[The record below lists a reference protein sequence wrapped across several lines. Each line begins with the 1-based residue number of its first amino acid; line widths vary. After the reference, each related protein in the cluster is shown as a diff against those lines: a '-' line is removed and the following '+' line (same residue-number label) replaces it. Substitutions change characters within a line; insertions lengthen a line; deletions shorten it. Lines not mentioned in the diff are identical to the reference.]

1 MRMVIGQTT
10 VKRRSFFKGIGLH
23 CGAEIEVTVEAGA
36 PNSGIIFQR
45 IDRPHSQPI
54 LADIDNVVD
63 STLATTLGA
72 GVNGSRVRVGTVE
85 HLLSALAGLGV
96 DNALIKVDGP
106 EIPIM
111 DGSAHLFVE
120 GLLDAGLIEQDYPKK
135 FAFLR
140 KPIEVREQDKWVRIE
155 PYDGFRMTCTIDF
168 NHPLICNRPFGFDG
182 SRLGYCRDLS
192 AARTFGFR
200 SDVDK
205 LRSVGLALG
214 GSLDNAIV
222 LDGSEV
228 LNREGLRFPDEF
240 VRHKVLDAIGDLSL
254 FGASIVGH
262 VKLHR
267 PGHALNAELLK
278 AMRANRDA
286 FGWGTIKCS
295 DFEKM
300 LEPTECH
307 SAYAASA
314 S

>member
-1 MRMVIGQTT
+1 MVIGQTT
-10 VKRRSFFKGIGLH
+10 VKRRSFFKGVGLH
-23 CGAEIEVTVEAGA
+23 SGADIEVTIEAGA

-45 IDRPHSQPI
+45 VDRPHSQPI
-54 LADIDNVVD
+54 LADIENVVD

-72 GVNGSRVRVGTVE
+72 GVNGSRVTVGTVE
-85 HLLSALAGLGV
+85 HLLSALAGLGI

-120 GLLDAGLIEQDYPKK
+120 GLLDAGLIEHDYPKK
-135 FAFLR
+135 FAFIC

-168 NHPLICNRPFGFDG
+168 NHPLISNRPFGFDG

-200 SDVDK
+200 SEVDK
-205 LRSVGLALG
+205 LRSAGLALG

-222 LDGSEV
+222 IDDSEV
-228 LNREGLRFPDEF
+228 MNRGGLRFPDEF
-240 VRHKVLDAIGDLSL
+240 VRHKILDAIGDLSL

-267 PGHALNAELLK
+267 PGHALNAEILK
-278 AMRANRDA
+278 AMKANIDA
-286 FGWGTIKCS
+286 FAWGTMKRC
-295 DFEKM
+295 DFDRMVEQ
-300 LEPTECH
+300 TERH
-307 SAYAASA
+307 TAYVASA
-314 S
+314 R